1 MSKQMYLHASTN
13 NIGSECKTELDIT
26 EDEWNKLTEKEQDQ
40 LIGEFMSDV
49 CDWWVQPEE

>member
-40 LIGEFMSDV
+40 LIGEFIANV
-49 CDWWVQPEE
+49 CD